1 MSEVKTERDDRG
13 PMITNGPG
21 SSVFADPRVWV
32 VPLILMAVMAL
43 LELGGDPVRDALRF
57 DRLAVQ
63 SGELWR
69 LLSDNFV
76 HLSWRHLFLNE
87 LGVLV
92 FVLLCPEPIEWTVW
106 LRRLV
111 LLGLGMSAGLYFA
124 APKLTHYVGLS
135 GVMHGLFV
143 LGLGRQVLQ
152 KDLIALG
159 CLAYLIGKLG
169 WELFAGAPVSDEAA
183 IGGRVALESHLWG
196 AISAVVYGAI
206 FGSFKRLETFSL
218 RRKNQ

>member
-1 MSEVKTERDDRG
+1 
-13 PMITNGPG
+13 MITNGPG
-21 SSVFADPRVWV
+21 SSVFSDPRVWV
-32 VPLILMAVMAL
+32 VPLVLMALMAL
-43 LELGGDPVRDALRF
+43 LELGGDPLRELLRF
-57 DRLAVQ
+57 DRGAIHAGQ
-63 SGELWR
+63 FWR
-69 LLSDNFV
+69 LLTGNFV
-76 HLSWRHLFLNE
+76 HLSWWHLFLNE

-92 FVLLCPEPIEWTVW
+92 FVLLCPEPIETSVW

-159 CLAYLIGKLG
+159 CLAYLIGKLS
-169 WELFAGAPVSDEAA
+169 WELFAGAPLSDEAA

-196 AISAVVYGAI
+196 AISALIYGVV
-206 FGSFKRLETFSL
+206 FQSFRRLETFSL
-218 RRKNQ
+218 RRKRVK

>member
-1 MSEVKTERDDRG
+1 M
-13 PMITNGPG
+13 
-21 SSVFADPRVWV
+21 FADPRVWV
-32 VPLILMAVMAL
+32 VPLILMALMAL
-43 LELGGDPVRDALRF
+43 LELGGEPVREALRF
-57 DRLAVQ
+57 DRFAIHAGQ
-63 SGELWR
+63 FWR

-76 HLSWRHLFLNE
+76 HLSWWHLFLNE

-92 FVLLCPEPIEWTVW
+92 LVLLCPEPIEWTVW
-106 LRRLV
+106 VRRLL
-111 LLGLGMSAGLYFA
+111 LLGLGMSVGLYFA

-143 LGLGRQVLQ
+143 LGLGRQVLK
-152 KDLIALG
+152 KDLIAFG

-196 AISAVVYGAI
+196 AISAVIYGVI

-218 RRKNQ
+218 RRKQE

>member
-1 MSEVKTERDDRG
+1 M
-13 PMITNGPG
+13 
-21 SSVFADPRVWV
+21 FADPRVWV
-32 VPLILMAVMAL
+32 VPLILMALMAL
-43 LELGGDPVRDALRF
+43 LELGGEPVREALRY
-57 DRLAVQ
+57 DRLAIHAGQ
-63 SGELWR
+63 LWR

-76 HLSWRHLFLNE
+76 HLSWWHLLLNE

-106 LRRLV
+106 VRRLV
-111 LLGLGMSAGLYFA
+111 LLGLGMSVGLYFA

-143 LGLGRQVLQ
+143 LGLGRQVLK

-169 WELFAGAPVSDEAA
+169 WELLAGAPVSDEAA

-196 AISAVVYGAI
+196 AISAVVYGVV
-206 FGSFKRLETFSL
+206 FGSFRWLETFSL
-218 RRKNQ
+218 RRKQE